1 MPEVLLKDQEP
12 ELAVWQA
19 ELRQSTYDLLFGPLL
34 TQQAAALENHGE
46 EVVNLWQA
54 IQHLTHWLAERW
66 WEISQ
71 QGTRQPKQAEWF
83 QAEQPIVCELNRP
96 HWKEPV
102 VLLGQTDA
110 VLRIPSNGRWCVLDW
125 KTGRTAPELDLLQA
139 CLYHLMLS
147 QGNAA
152 SAGSSLAVVSF
163 RPELSEAIFTNDQVE
178 EAQDRLLDLVE
189 RLVRNKDAELSQVRI
204 ANAELMIERQP
215 SAVDTLNG
223 KTVETSVARPA
234 VESSRSSPPGGP
246 HANPAA
252 SASLPSG
259 DKPFTNEAPASA
271 NQAASAS
278 RSAMNIA
285 ASPTK
290 PSHDYLRKTAQQILS
305 VLHEFGAPARE
316 IREPAVGPTFI
327 RFFVTPQRGITTKK
341 IMSNVEQLHL
351 RLGLKATPMMGIV
364 DGAVAIDLPRP
375 ERQLLPFSALK
386 PHLPL
391 CDPLLGNAKVP
402 VGMDLNGRWTW
413 CDLADSESSHML
425 VVGTPGSGK
434 SQWLRAALATLLS
447 TNHTQSLDLLLIDP
461 KRNAFNFA
469 QHSPLLREP
478 IVFPGNE
485 RDTSE
490 LLNELIEAMNER
502 NRLLQSSNSADL
514 KEHIQ
519 KTGEPTKRFVLIC
532 DEYAALLDGAAKRER
547 QEIEHAFK
555 QLAQMGRAPGFHL
568 ILATQQP
575 RANIISPA
583 IRSLLPAKIALR
595 VSDSGESRI
604 AIEQNGAERLFGN
617 GDLLF
622 KCLGTQRL
630 QGAYLPTAEE
640 SLITNDSPLN
650 SSELVTQ

>member
-1 MPEVLLKDQEP
+1 M
-12 ELAVWQA
+12 
-19 ELRQSTYDLLFGPLL
+19 L
-34 TQQAAALENHGE
+34 TQQAAALENHGD
-46 EVVNLWQA
+46 EVLNLWLA
-54 IQHLTHWLAERW
+54 IQNLTHWLAERW

-83 QAEQPIVCELNRP
+83 QSEQPIVCELNRP

-102 VLLGQTDA
+102 ILLGQTDA
-110 VLRIPSNGRWCVLDW
+110 VLRIPGSGRWCVLDW

-139 CLYHLMLS
+139 SLYHLMLS
-147 QGNAA
+147 QGNIT

-163 RPELSEAIFTNDQVE
+163 RPELSETLFTSEQVA
-178 EAQDRLLDLVE
+178 EAQDRLLDVIE
-189 RLVRNKDAELSQVRI
+189 RLVHDKDVDESSIRI
-204 ANAELMIERQP
+204 AVAE
-215 SAVDTLNG
+215 
-223 KTVETSVARPA
+223 
-234 VESSRSSPPGGP
+234 RSSAPDISRAGSG
-246 HANPAA
+246 HRKTGESTAARSAQEGQRSA
-252 SASLPSG
+252 SASSGRANPVVPTISGPSNG
-259 DKPFTNEAPASA
+259 KNSVEGP
-271 NQAASAS
+271 SAS
-278 RSAMNIA
+278 VVPADSRPSTTNTLAG
-285 ASPTK
+285 PEK
-290 PSHDYLRKTAQQILS
+290 PSHEHLRKTAQQILS
-305 VLHEFGAPARE
+305 VLNEFGAPARE
-316 IREPAVGPTFI
+316 MREPAVGPTFI

-341 IMSNVEQLHL
+341 IMSNDEQLHL
-351 RLGLKATPMMGIV
+351 RLGLKAKPMMGIA

-375 ERQLLPFSALK
+375 DRQLLPFSALK
-386 PHLPL
+386 PHLPP

-434 SQWLRAALATLLS
+434 SQWLRAALATLIA
-447 TNHTQSLDLLLIDP
+447 TNHSQSLELLLIDP
-461 KRNAFNFA
+461 KRNAFTFA

-478 IVFPGNE
+478 IVFPGNG

-490 LLNELIEAMNER
+490 LLTECIEAMNER

-514 KEHIQ
+514 REHVR
-519 KTGEPTKRFVLIC
+519 KTGEPAKRFVLIC
-532 DEYAALLDGAAKRER
+532 DEYAALLDGATKRER
-547 QEIEHAFK
+547 QEIEHGFK

-575 RANIISPA
+575 RANIISTA

-604 AIEQNGAERLFGN
+604 AIEQNGAEQLFGN

-630 QGAYLPTAEE
+630 QGAYLPADEE
-640 SLITNDSPLN
+640 SLVAQDVPLQSP
-650 SSELVTQ
+650 ELVTY